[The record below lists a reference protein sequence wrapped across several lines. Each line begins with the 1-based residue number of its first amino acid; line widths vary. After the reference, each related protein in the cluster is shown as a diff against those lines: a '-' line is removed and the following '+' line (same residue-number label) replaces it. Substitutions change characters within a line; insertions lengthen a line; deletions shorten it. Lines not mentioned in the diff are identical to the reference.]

1 MVWLPEIEITD
12 VKEKRDPES
21 GIQKI
26 RLEERDILAG
36 RNEGRTGGLEN
47 AGGGKIHKYPRRR
60 KLVPKLRPAQALVC
74 VGYGRNKAGSGL
86 MGYREYCSP
95 RMHRVV
101 RGEAG

>member
-47 AGGGKIHKYPRRR
+47 AGGENPQVSQKEE
-60 KLVPKLRPAQALVC
+60 A
-74 VGYGRNKAGSGL
+74 
-86 MGYREYCSP
+86 CS
-95 RMHRVV
+95 
-101 RGEAG
+101 